1 MGKMKERMMEMEQL
15 AQTDWQGYDKV
26 VTIRDVESTLV
37 ARGDN
42 YGQYSNVS
50 ATAQKLK
57 NVLRS
62 SASWDTMEPYM
73 QESLDMICNKLSRIC
88 NGNPFYD
95 DSWHDIAG
103 YARLVETELE
113 KMK

>member
-1 MGKMKERMMEMEQL
+1 MGKMKNLSIDMIEQ
-15 AQTDWQGYDKV
+15 DEWQGYDRI
-26 VTIRDVESTLV
+26 VTIKNVEDTLS

-42 YGQYSNVS
+42 YGQYTNVS
-50 ATAQKLK
+50 STAQKLK

-62 SASWDTMEPYM
+62 AASWDNMEPYM
-73 QESLDMICNKLSRIC
+73 QESLDMICNKLARIC
-88 NGNPFYD
+88 NGNPFYE

-113 KMK
+113 KIK